1 MDIHTGDE
9 IEDVHHMLQS
19 VTHDSCQATA
29 KITQALKNI
38 QERDEMLTE
47 ALARAQEA
55 SAAKTAFLSSMS
67 HEIRTPIEENAEFTV
82 IRFTMEDTGIGM
94 EKAFL
99 PRLYDPFVQEDAT
112 TTNRYGGSGLGM
124 AITKNMIALTHRAF
138 LSSR

>member
-1 MDIHTGDE
+1 MRF
-9 IEDVHHMLQS
+9 
-19 VTHDSCQATA
+19 TA
-29 KITQALKNI
+29 Q
-38 QERDEMLTE
+38 Q
-47 ALARAQEA
+47 
-55 SAAKTAFLSSMS
+55 
-67 HEIRTPIEENAEFTV
+67 IEENAEFTV

>member
-29 KITQALKNI
+29 KLTQALKNI

-55 SAAKTAFLSSMS
+55 SAAKTANAFEEDVKQCLEAGMNAHLSKPVDIDQLTKLLGRVLT
-67 HEIRTPIEENAEFTV
+67 ER
-82 IRFTMEDTGIGM
+82 
-94 EKAFL
+94 
-99 PRLYDPFVQEDAT
+99 
-112 TTNRYGGSGLGM
+112 NR
-124 AITKNMIALTHRAF
+124 
-138 LSSR
+138 

>member
-1 MDIHTGDE
+1 
-9 IEDVHHMLQS
+9 
-19 VTHDSCQATA
+19 
-29 KITQALKNI
+29 
-38 QERDEMLTE
+38 MLTE